1 MMKTQILVLAFTL
14 ALTPLAMAETA
25 QKHARSRPD
34 AQALT
39 AGRMQQ
45 DESRH
50 CLLHTGSR
58 IHSRRMQRQH
68 RSGRKA
74 GSKDCAMLAGRA
86 YSREDIE
93 RTGAFDLHDALR
105 RLDPAIY

>member
-34 AQALT
+34 AQVL
-39 AGRMQQ
+39 AGAQMQQ

-50 CLLHTGSR
+50 CLQHTGSR
-58 IHSRRMQRQH
+58 IHARRVQRQH
-68 RSGRKA
+68 RNGHKA
-74 GSKDCAMLAGRA
+74 DRKDCAMLAGRV

-105 RLDPAIY
+105 RLDPSIY